1 MIFSPYSDE
10 SEVINTIRKFRNEDY
25 ALLRMTFTMIDKN
38 NLDAN
43 SILRDL
49 LYNWG
54 LVDYEQL
61 YHGGK
66 FGISYNA
73 LFIQNGK
80 TDVVRLKFYRVNNV
94 RGDRRFSI
102 EKIRKRMEKGEINEG
117 DLLYISIFRQSNG
130 VPLIYFINLTHIEQN
145 CCAMACQGYA

>member
-49 LYNWG
+49 LYNWR

-80 TDVVRLKFYRVNNV
+80 TDVVRLKFYRVNLNYS
-94 RGDRRFSI
+94 RLCRESG
-102 EKIRKRMEKGEINEG
+102 
-117 DLLYISIFRQSNG
+117 
-130 VPLIYFINLTHIEQN
+130 
-145 CCAMACQGYA
+145 